1 VTKRIKNNEK
11 IRSYRGYIWERKYG
25 QWYSNDFKGSLS
37 TWREVTDYIDGRIA
51 RGNLTEN

>member
-1 VTKRIKNNEK
+1 MTKRTKNSEK
-11 IRSYRGYIWERKYG
+11 IRSYRGYTWERKYG

>member
-1 VTKRIKNNEK
+1 MTKENEK
-11 IRSYRGYIWERKYG
+11 IKTYKGYRWEKKYR
-25 QWYSNDFKGSLS
+25 QWYSTDFEGSFY